1 VTRCVLRLLRVMDR
15 PFHVEER
22 TDDDVSLFLLRGFV
36 RPAEPLAHLIDL
48 TGEGRVGLDSF
59 VGRER
64 EGSG

>member
-1 VTRCVLRLLRVMDR
+1 MDR